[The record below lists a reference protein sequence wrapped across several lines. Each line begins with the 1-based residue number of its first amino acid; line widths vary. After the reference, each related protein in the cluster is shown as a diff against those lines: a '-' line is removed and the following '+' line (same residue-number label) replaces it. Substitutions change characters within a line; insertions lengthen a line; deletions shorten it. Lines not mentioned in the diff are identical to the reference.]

1 MFLFFYKNIFT
12 LWIVYSNILLAVVES
27 GEKWGIIM
35 LMGEFHHNI
44 DEKGRLTL
52 PAKFREE
59 LGENFIVT
67 RGLEECLFVYTMD
80 EWDKITKRLNNLPFT
95 KKDARSF
102 MRFFLSGATA
112 AEFDKQ
118 GRINITSPLVTYAD
132 LKKECVII
140 GVGDRLEIWSSEK
153 WNNFYDTNKDSLS
166 DIAETLFDSNWQ
178 EE

>member
-1 MFLFFYKNIFT
+1 M
-12 LWIVYSNILLAVVES
+12 LAVVES

-59 LGENFIVT
+59 LGDNFIIT
-67 RGLEECLFVYTMD
+67 RGLEECLFVYTND
-80 EWDKITKRLNNLPFT
+80 EWKKITNKLNNLPFT

-153 WNNFYDTNKDSLS
+153 WNNFYDSNKENLS
-166 DIAETLFDSNWQ
+166 DIAETLFDSSIG